1 VKEFCTQG
9 LKEGQ
14 VVANDTVDETVEYM
28 ALDLN
33 DLTSVKS
40 FADAFNA
47 KYDKLDILMN
57 NAGIMALPERQQTV

>member
-1 VKEFCTQG
+1 MKEFCTQG

>member
-1 VKEFCTQG
+1 
-9 LKEGQ
+9 
-14 VVANDTVDETVEYM
+14 M

-57 NAGIMALPERQQTV
+57 NAGIMALPER